1 VRIHL
6 VANPGREDAIAAAQE
21 LCQRLASQGHELAV
35 EGDSAHLIPCP
46 RLDVPELGRAD
57 LMVSF
62 GGDGTLIK
70 AAEICSAHGT
80 PILGVAYGTFGF
92 VTQCHPTQVEQAI
105 EAFSRGELEIEERM
119 MLQADLVRGGQ
130 AIASFH
136 ALNEVV
142 VQRSATDRMMVFRVV
157 VDGEKMTSYPAD
169 GVLLAT
175 PTGSTAYNLS
185 AGGPIVDPSVNAFVM
200 TALAPHSL
208 SSRSLVFRPEAVV
221 ELNVVSRG
229 DAVLTTD
236 GRTRM
241 HILMGDCVRVTRS
254 ARTTKL
260 VRIDSRDFVRKLNAL
275 LFWSHSIWR
284 EKET

>member
-1 VRIHL
+1 MHIHV
-6 VANPGREDAIAAAQE
+6 VANPAREDAIAAAQE
-21 LCQRLASQGHELAV
+21 LCSKLRAHGHEVGVDA
-35 EGDSAHLIPCP
+35 DAAHLLPCP
-46 RLDVPELGRAD
+46 RVDPPELGQAD
-57 LMVSF
+57 LMLSF

-70 AAEICSAHGT
+70 AAELCSAYGT

-92 VTQCHPTQVEQAI
+92 VTQCHPTQAEDAI
-105 EAFSRGELEIEERM
+105 AAFGRGELGVEERM
-119 MLQADLVRGGQ
+119 MLQADLVRGGHS
-130 AIASFH
+130 IASFH

-157 VDGEKMTSYPAD
+157 VDGEKLTSYPAD

-185 AGGPIVDPSVNAFVM
+185 AGGPIVDPSVSAFVM

-208 SSRSLVFRPEAVV
+208 SSRSLVFRPDAVV

-236 GRTRM
+236 GRTRL
-241 HILMGDCVRVTRS
+241 HILRGDCVRVTRS
-254 ARTTKL
+254 SRTTKL
-260 VRIDSRDFVRKLNAL
+260 VQVDPRDFVRKLNAL

-284 EKET
+284 EKDG

>member
-1 VRIHL
+1 MRIHL
-6 VANPGREDAIAAAQE
+6 VANPSREDAIAAAQE

-35 EGDSAHLIPCP
+35 EADSAHLIPCP
-46 RLDVPELGRAD
+46 RLDVPELGKAD

-92 VTQCHPTQVEQAI
+92 VTQCHPTQVELAI
-105 EAFSRGELEIEERM
+105 DAFARGELETEERM
-119 MLQADLVRGGQ
+119 MLQADLVRGGH

-142 VQRSATDRMMVFRVV
+142 VQRSTTDRMMVFRVV

-208 SSRSLVFRPEAVV
+208 SSRSLVFRPDAVV

-241 HILMGDCVRVTRS
+241 HILVGDCVRVTRS
-254 ARTTKL
+254 SRTTKL

>member
-1 VRIHL
+1 MRIHL
-6 VANPGREDAIAAAQE
+6 VANPGREDAIAAARE
-21 LCQRLASQGHELAV
+21 LCERLASQGHELAV
-35 EGDSAHLIPCP
+35 EADSAHLLPCP
-46 RLDVPELGRAD
+46 RLDVPELGKAD

-105 EAFSRGELEIEERM
+105 DAFARGELEIEERM

-208 SSRSLVFRPEAVV
+208 SSRSLVFRPDAVV